1 MTIFNVLSLS
11 LLLSFPAPITK
22 PLEMA
27 FLQNSPEILESLL
40 TTSGDIP
47 VSLPDPLLL
56 ADQLSPDQAYLV
68 FKRIF
73 SVFKTT
79 EFFVDPDLTT
89 LPGRPGGILRT
100 RWSFQNQ
107 KTGNQ
112 YPVRVFFYVTPEPA
126 PPGSFRGTRGLV
138 LKIVEIRAE
147 KL

>member
-1 MTIFNVLSLS
+1 VTIFNVLSFS
-11 LLLSFPAPITK
+11 LLLSFPAPLTK

-27 FLQNSPEILESLL
+27 FLQNSPEILGSLL
-40 TTSGDIP
+40 TTSGNIP

-73 SVFKTT
+73 AVFKTT

-89 LPGRPGGILRT
+89 LPGRPGGIVRT

-126 PPGSFRGTRGLV
+126 PPGPSRGTRGIV